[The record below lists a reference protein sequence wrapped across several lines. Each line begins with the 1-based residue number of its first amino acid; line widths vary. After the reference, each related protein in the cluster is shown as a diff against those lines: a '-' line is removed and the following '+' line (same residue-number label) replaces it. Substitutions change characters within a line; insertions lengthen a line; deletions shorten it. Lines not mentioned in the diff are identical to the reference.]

1 MHSKR
6 GFVPPSETMLVIAA
20 QKCSHAQYILL
31 ESAKGNGNASLSVT
45 LNSVP
50 SGKLP
55 NATHVLFAHK
65 CPNAHL
71 WDPLQDSP
79 KYETVWQLPFVAPSA
94 LYQNRPALHCLSSV
108 HAWPLSFPM
117 QILTPT
123 SVSHLP
129 EKQSE
134 SLVHLSPGARFNLV
148 GWLSKNSQF
157 LVDPTGVPT
166 SQ

>member
-1 MHSKR
+1 
-6 GFVPPSETMLVIAA
+6 
-20 QKCSHAQYILL
+20 
-31 ESAKGNGNASLSVT
+31 
-45 LNSVP
+45 
-50 SGKLP
+50 
-55 NATHVLFAHK
+55 
-65 CPNAHL
+65 
-71 WDPLQDSP
+71 
-79 KYETVWQLPFVAPSA
+79 
-94 LYQNRPALHCLSSV
+94 
-108 HAWPLSFPM
+108 M